1 MAAVSPI
8 RGRGEGWGLT
18 RSPQPSKMSDRLFD
32 RLAEAERRGQLV
44 ALCTVLRAQ
53 GSVPRHA
60 GSKMLVF
67 EDGSIEGSIGGGEM
81 EGRVIAEALEALTDG
96 QPRVRAFSL
105 SDPSQG
111 DPGVCGG
118 EVEVFVDPIGTK
130 PTVVVFGGGHVG
142 SAVIHLAHWLG
153 FRTVV
158 ADDRAEFASLESA
171 PEADEH
177 IVCPLAELAH
187 RIRIDEM
194 TYLVLATRGVT
205 VDIEGVPALL
215 ESPAAYI
222 GIIGSRRRWET
233 AAAELEGRGVPRARL
248 ERIHSPMGLELNAET
263 PEEIAVSILSEI
275 ILLRRG
281 GTGESMRHPPRPKR
295 ETRTG

>member
-1 MAAVSPI
+1 M
-8 RGRGEGWGLT
+8 T
-18 RSPQPSKMSDRLFD
+18 DRLFD
-32 RLAEAERRGQLV
+32 RLAEAERKGQPV
-44 ALCTVLRAQ
+44 ALCTVIRAQ

-67 EDGSIEGSIGGGEM
+67 ADGSIEGTVGGGEL
-81 EGRVIAEALEALTDG
+81 ESRVIDAALQALTDG
-96 QPRVRAFSL
+96 RPRVTPYSL

-158 ADDRAEFASLESA
+158 ADDRAEFASPESA

-177 IVCPLAELAH
+177 IVCRLAELAT

-194 TYLVLATRGVT
+194 TYLVLTTRGVS
-205 VDIEGVPALL
+205 VDVEGVPALL
-215 ESPAAYI
+215 DSPAAYL

-233 AAAELEGRGVPRARL
+233 AAAELEARGTPRAKL

-281 GTGESMRHPPRPKR
+281 GRGESMRHAPRVKR
-295 ETRTG
+295 EARTS

>member
-1 MAAVSPI
+1 M
-8 RGRGEGWGLT
+8 T
-18 RSPQPSKMSDRLFD
+18 DRFFD
-32 RLAEAERRGQLV
+32 RLAEAERKGQTV
-44 ALCTVLRAQ
+44 ALCTVIRAQ

-67 EDGSIEGSIGGGEM
+67 EDGSIEGSIGGGEL
-81 EGRVIAEALEALTDG
+81 ESRVIDEALEALADG
-96 QPRVRAFSL
+96 QPRITPYSL
-105 SDPSQG
+105 SNPSQG

-118 EVEVFVDPIGTK
+118 EVEVFVDPIGRK
-130 PTVVVFGGGHVG
+130 PTVLVFGGGHVG
-142 SAVIHLAHWLG
+142 RAVIHLAHWLG

-158 ADDRAEFASLESA
+158 ADDRAEFASVESA

-177 IVCPLAELAH
+177 IVCPLAELAQ
-187 RIRIDEM
+187 RVRIDEM
-194 TYLVLATRGVT
+194 TYLVLTTRGVSID
-205 VDIEGVPALL
+205 VAGVPALL

-233 AAAELEGRGVPRARL
+233 AAAELEARGVARHRL

-263 PEEIAVSILSEI
+263 PAEIAVSILSEI

-281 GTGESMRHPPRPKR
+281 GSGESMRHSAGGKR
-295 ETRTG
+295 QARAG

>member
-1 MAAVSPI
+1 MADHI
-8 RGRGEGWGLT
+8 LERLT
-18 RSPQPSKMSDRLFD
+18 EADRKGQP
-32 RLAEAERRGQLV
+32 V
-44 ALCTVLRAQ
+44 ALCTVIRAQ
-53 GSVPRHA
+53 GSVPRHE

-67 EDGSIEGSIGGGEM
+67 EDGSIEGSIGGGEL
-81 EGRVIAEALEALTDG
+81 ESRVIAEALEALADG
-96 QPRVRAFSL
+96 QTRITPYSL
-105 SDPSQG
+105 SNPADG

-118 EVEVFVDPIGTK
+118 EVEVFVDPIGKK

-158 ADDRAEFASLESA
+158 ADDRAEFASVESA

-177 IVCPLAELAH
+177 IVCPLATLAQ
-187 RIRIDEM
+187 RVRIDPS
-194 TYLVLATRGVT
+194 TYLVLTTRGVSID
-205 VDIEGVPALL
+205 VEGVPALL

-233 AAAELEGRGVPRARL
+233 AAAELEGRGVPRAWL

>member
-1 MAAVSPI
+1 MV
-8 RGRGEGWGLT
+8 
-18 RSPQPSKMSDRLFD
+18 DRLFD
-32 RLAEAERRGQLV
+32 RLTEADRKGQPV
-44 ALCTVLRAQ
+44 ALCTVIRAQ

-67 EDGSIEGSIGGGEM
+67 EDGSIEGSIGGGEL
-81 EGRVIAEALEALTDG
+81 ESRVIAEALEALADG
-96 QPRVRAFSL
+96 QPRITPYSL
-105 SDPSQG
+105 SNPAEG

-118 EVEVFVDPIGTK
+118 EVEVFVDPIGKK

-142 SAVIHLAHWLG
+142 RAVVHLAHWLG

-158 ADDRAEFASLESA
+158 ADDRAEFASVESA

-177 IVCPLAELAH
+177 IVCPLAELAQ
-187 RIRIDEM
+187 RVRIDAI
-194 TYLVLATRGVT
+194 TYLVLTTRGVS
-205 VDIEGVPALL
+205 VDVEGVPALL

-233 AAAELEGRGVPRARL
+233 AAVELQGRGVPRARL

-281 GTGESMRHPPRPKR
+281 GTGESMRHPPRPKKEAR
-295 ETRTG
+295 AG

>member
-1 MAAVSPI
+1 MV
-8 RGRGEGWGLT
+8 
-18 RSPQPSKMSDRLFD
+18 DRLFD
-32 RLAEAERRGQLV
+32 RLTEADRKGRLV
-44 ALCTVLRAQ
+44 ALCTVIRAQ

-67 EDGSIEGSIGGGEM
+67 EDGSIEGSIGGGEL
-81 EGRVIAEALEALTDG
+81 ESRVIAEALEALADG
-96 QPRVRAFSL
+96 QPRITPYSL
-105 SDPSQG
+105 SNPAEG

-118 EVEVFVDPIGTK
+118 EVEVFVDPIGKK

-158 ADDRAEFASLESA
+158 ADDRAEFASVESA

-177 IVCPLAELAH
+177 IVCPLSELAQ
-187 RIRIDEM
+187 RVRIDPM
-194 TYLVLATRGVT
+194 TYLVLTTRGVS
-205 VDIEGVPALL
+205 VDVEGVPALL

-275 ILLRRG
+275 ILMRRG
-281 GTGESMRHPPRPKR
+281 GTGESMRHPPRPKK
-295 ETRTG
+295 EARTG

>member
-1 MAAVSPI
+1 
-8 RGRGEGWGLT
+8 
-18 RSPQPSKMSDRLFD
+18 MSDHLLD
-32 RLAEAERRGQLV
+32 LLAGAERKGQPV
-44 ALCTVLRAQ
+44 ALCTVIRAQ

-67 EDGSIEGSIGGGEM
+67 EDGSIEGSIGGGEL
-81 EGRVIAEALEALTDG
+81 ESRVIAEALEALADG
-96 QPRVRAFSL
+96 QPRITPYSL
-105 SDPSQG
+105 SNPAEG

-118 EVEVFVDPIGTK
+118 EVEVFVDPIGKK

-158 ADDRAEFASLESA
+158 ADDRAEFASVESA

-177 IVCPLAELAH
+177 IVCPLSELAQ
-187 RIRIDEM
+187 RVRIDPM
-194 TYLVLATRGVT
+194 TYLVLTTRGVS
-205 VDIEGVPALL
+205 VDVEGVPALL

-281 GTGESMRHPPRPKR
+281 GTGESMRHPPRPKK
-295 ETRTG
+295 EARTG

>member
-1 MAAVSPI
+1 MADRI
-8 RGRGEGWGLT
+8 L
-18 RSPQPSKMSDRLFD
+18 DRLTEAD
-32 RLAEAERRGQLV
+32 RKGQPV
-44 ALCTVLRAQ
+44 ALCTVIRAQ

-67 EDGSIEGSIGGGEM
+67 EDGSIEGSIGGGEL
-81 EGRVIAEALEALTDG
+81 ESRVIAEALAALADG
-96 QPRVRAFSL
+96 QPRITPYSL
-105 SDPSQG
+105 SNPAEG

-118 EVEVFVDPIGTK
+118 GVEVFGDPIGKK

-142 SAVIHLAHWLG
+142 RARVPLAHWLG

-158 ADDRAEFASLESA
+158 ADDRAEFASAESA

-177 IVCPLAELAH
+177 IVCPLAELAQ
-187 RIRIDEM
+187 RVRIDDL
-194 TYLVLATRGVT
+194 TYLVLTTRGVS
-205 VDIEGVPALL
+205 VDVEGVPALL

-222 GIIGSRRRWET
+222 GIIGSRWRWET
-233 AAAELEGRGVPRARL
+233 AAAGLGGGGGGRGGPRARL

-281 GTGESMRHPPRPKR
+281 GTGESMRHPPRPKKEAR
-295 ETRTG
+295 AG

>member
-1 MAAVSPI
+1 
-8 RGRGEGWGLT
+8 
-18 RSPQPSKMSDRLFD
+18 MSDRILD
-32 RLAEAERRGQLV
+32 RLTEADRKGQPV
-44 ALCTVLRAQ
+44 ALCTVIRAQ

-67 EDGSIEGSIGGGEM
+67 EDGSIEGSIGGGEL
-81 EGRVIAEALEALTDG
+81 ESRVIAEALEALADG
-96 QPRVRAFSL
+96 QPRITPYSL
-105 SDPSQG
+105 SNPAEG

-118 EVEVFVDPIGTK
+118 EVEVFVDPIGKK

-142 SAVIHLAHWLG
+142 RAVVHLAHWLG

-158 ADDRAEFASLESA
+158 ADDRAEFASVESA

-177 IVCPLAELAH
+177 IVCPLAELAQ
-187 RIRIDEM
+187 RVRIDAI
-194 TYLVLATRGVT
+194 TYLVLTTRGVS
-205 VDIEGVPALL
+205 VDVEGVPALL

-281 GTGESMRHPPRPKR
+281 GTGESMRHPPRPKKEAR
-295 ETRTG
+295 AG

>member
-1 MAAVSPI
+1 
-8 RGRGEGWGLT
+8 
-18 RSPQPSKMSDRLFD
+18 MSDRILD
-32 RLAEAERRGQLV
+32 RLTEADRKGQPV
-44 ALCTVLRAQ
+44 ALCTVIRAQ

-67 EDGSIEGSIGGGEM
+67 EDGSIEGSIGGGEL
-81 EGRVIAEALEALTDG
+81 ESRVIAEALEALADG
-96 QPRVRAFSL
+96 QPRIAPYSL
-105 SDPSQG
+105 SNPAEG

-118 EVEVFVDPIGTK
+118 EVEVFVDPIGKK

-142 SAVIHLAHWLG
+142 RAVVHLAHWLG

-158 ADDRAEFASLESA
+158 ADDRAEFASVESA

-177 IVCPLAELAH
+177 IVCPLAELAQ
-187 RIRIDEM
+187 RVKIDAM
-194 TYLVLATRGVT
+194 TYLVLTTRGVSID
-205 VDIEGVPALL
+205 VAGVPALID
-215 ESPAAYI
+215 SPAAYI

-281 GTGESMRHPPRPKR
+281 GTGESMRHPPRPKKEAR
-295 ETRTG
+295 VG

>member
-1 MAAVSPI
+1 MADHI
-8 RGRGEGWGLT
+8 LERLT
-18 RSPQPSKMSDRLFD
+18 EADRKGQP
-32 RLAEAERRGQLV
+32 V
-44 ALCTVLRAQ
+44 ALCTVIRAQ
-53 GSVPRHA
+53 GSVPRHE

-67 EDGSIEGSIGGGEM
+67 EDGSIEGSIGGGEL
-81 EGRVIAEALEALTDG
+81 ESRVIAEALGALADG
-96 QPRVRAFSL
+96 QTRITPYSL
-105 SDPSQG
+105 SNPADG

-118 EVEVFVDPIGTK
+118 EVEVFVDPIGKK

-158 ADDRAEFASLESA
+158 ADDRAEFASVESA

-177 IVCPLAELAH
+177 IVCPLATLAQ
-187 RIRIDEM
+187 RVRIDPS
-194 TYLVLATRGVT
+194 TYLVLTTRGVSID
-205 VDIEGVPALL
+205 VEGVPALL

-233 AAAELEGRGVPRARL
+233 AAAELEGRGVPRATL